1 MEGSSLIFQL
11 CWQFASEM
19 DTEFC
24 QTLFLLLLRLCFF
37 FLVNVVNYISNV
49 KPSMHSWDNPDFI
62 MMFYLSQIL
71 LDSICWHFVKK
82 ILYQG
87 SADLIENILL
97 VVMSQEIIPLL
108 CYLERDSIE
117 LVLFFPEICG
127 RVNSSVKLFGAWHFL
142 WGLPWW
148 LNW

>member
-1 MEGSSLIFQL
+1 MEESSLIFQL

-24 QTLFLLLLRLCFF
+24 QIFFLLLLRLCFS
-37 FLVNVVNYISNV
+37 FLVNVVNYISNI

-62 MMFYLSQIL
+62 MMFYLLQIL

-108 CYLERDSIE
+108 CYLERDGIE
-117 LVLFFPEICG
+117 LLLFLPEIFG
-127 RVNSSVKLFGAWHFL
+127 RVNSSVK
-142 WGLPWW
+142 
-148 LNW
+148 